1 MTGVLKYNKMTNVP
15 PSTQPRRLAYYL
27 IPFFLILA
35 FNLHLYFW
43 LKTDETPLVWDPTH
57 YYKKAVKNSLYL
69 HDAGRLLLNDAKIME
84 KLDPIQNA
92 NPSIAWV
99 ITAPF
104 RGALGFCQSIYSDHK
119 RPFLVPVVM
128 GLLLPIFGGGPDG
141 AVLALSTVFSTV
153 LIFSLWI
160 LGRRLCGELAGFLA
174 AFLGVSYP
182 IIIGY
187 SHIPMLDLPLTAFVA
202 LVYTLFI
209 TSNCF
214 IDRRASIYF
223 GLALGFGML
232 VKENFFIFAIPIAII
247 AGFDY
252 LFRRLTVFKAKMGER
267 ELRNSRQ
274 QLAGA
279 AIALFLAILICGV
292 WYFQNVFRMA
302 KAIARQKAHGAMD
315 SYAPF
320 TTYEGVTYYLHSLI
334 NEQASFPFV
343 ALFLLGITVLIM
355 KSLRRND
362 LKEYEEPAKPR
373 WTKATL
379 ALWFGFPLLFFAV
392 WPLQSPRFT
401 MPILGAAAV
410 ITGVG
415 IASIRRR
422 WIRISI
428 TIAVVGFGIVQSVQI
443 QWPVQIFRSVEFKYG
458 NHETGGIHGTI
469 SILNPN
475 PHDCLSASS
484 NPYPSEEITAL
495 LRNAGKAKLGDKQYV
510 KLLCAVAPDIYAIVS
525 PAFYALARECKEAD
539 IMKLGIEYDDKM
551 LRIGDGL
558 LETAGLVIFKEGGD
572 PIFVED
578 CIWIRQR
585 FEEIKSQ
592 FELMRRFDFGDKGV
606 LYVYKRSAQS
616 PSSS

>member
-1 MTGVLKYNKMTNVP
+1 MTGVSKYNKMTNVP

-92 NPSIAWV
+92 NPSIVWV

-174 AFLGVSYP
+174 AFLGASYP

-187 SHIPMLDLPLTAFVA
+187 SQIPMLDLPLTAFVA

-214 IDRRASIYF
+214 IDRRASVYF

-232 VKENFFIFAIPIAII
+232 VKESFFIYVIPIAIV
-247 AGFDY
+247 AGIDY
-252 LFRRLTVFKAKMGER
+252 LFRCLSVSKAEMGEE

-274 QLAGA
+274 QHTGA
-279 AIALFLAILICGV
+279 VIALFLAILICGV

-302 KAIARQKAHGAMD
+302 KAIARQKAHGTMD
-315 SYAPF
+315 AYAPF

-343 ALFLLGITVLIM
+343 ALFLLAIVVLSVKKFRRTCRKESEKPAISGLTVVTFASWIV
-355 KSLRRND
+355 
-362 LKEYEEPAKPR
+362 
-373 WTKATL
+373 
-379 ALWFGFPLLFFAV
+379 FPLLFFMV
-392 WPLQSPRFT
+392 WPLQSHRFT
-401 MPILGAAAV
+401 MPILGAVAV
-410 ITGVG
+410 VTGVG
-415 IASIRRR
+415 IASIRVK
-422 WIRISI
+422 WISILI

-443 QWPVQIFRSVEFKYG
+443 QWPVQIFKTVKINYG
-458 NHETGGIHGTI
+458 NPGIDGVHGTVN
-469 SILNPN
+469 ILNTSSAA
-475 PHDCLSASS
+475 LSASP
-484 NPYPSEEITAL
+484 NPYPCKEIADL
-495 LRNAGKAKLGDKQYV
+495 LRTAGKTKLGENRYV
-510 KLLCAVAPDIYAIVS
+510 KLRCAIAPDVHAIVS
-525 PAFYALARECKEAD
+525 PAFYAIARESKEAD
-539 IMKLGIEYDDKM
+539 ILKLGIEYDDEM

-558 LETAGLVIFKEGGD
+558 LEAADLVIFKEGGD
-572 PIFVED
+572 PGYSHFIED
-578 CIWIRQR
+578 CLWVRQR

-592 FELMRRFDFGDKGV
+592 FELMRSFDFGDKGV
-606 LYVYKRSAQS
+606 LYIYKKSV
-616 PSSS
+616 